1 MAVTVTAK
9 LLFSSCLSLRI
20 TGILMTLSDADFTH
34 RTYHLNKHFCIPYS
48 VRESLLSLCCH
59 KMTTLV
65 KRSSLTMIL
74 NGWAWP

>member
-34 RTYHLNKHFCIPYS
+34 KTYHLNKHFCMSYS
-48 VRESLLSLCCH
+48 VGESWLSLCCH

-65 KRSSLTMIL
+65 KRSSLTVIL
-74 NGWAWP
+74 NG